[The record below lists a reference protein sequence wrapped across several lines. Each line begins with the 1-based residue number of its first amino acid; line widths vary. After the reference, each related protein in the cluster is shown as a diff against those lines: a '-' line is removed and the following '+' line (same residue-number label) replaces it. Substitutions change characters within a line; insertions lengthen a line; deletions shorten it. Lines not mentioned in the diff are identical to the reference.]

1 MRRRSVLP
9 RQTEAQFMA
18 GVLEYAGLR
27 GWRWWRDT
35 ATNTPRR
42 CSGCGMVRRT
52 PRNAACWPD
61 LVLIRRP
68 RIIFAEL
75 KAEDGV
81 VSEEQQAWLDDLR
94 ACGQEVYIWKPSDRD
109 EYLGVLR

>member
-1 MRRRSVLP
+1 MP

-27 GWRWWRDT
+27 GWRWWRDQ

-42 CSGCGMVRRT
+42 CSGCGMIRRT
-52 PRNAACWPD
+52 PRNAAGWPD

-81 VSEEQQAWLDDLR
+81 VSEDQRAWLDELA
-94 ACGQEVYIWKPSDRD
+94 ACGQHVYVWYPSSWP
-109 EYLGVLR
+109 EIEAVLL